1 MNAPNH
7 NLHGKLA
14 EWQEQTTFRAF
25 LLGQGK
31 PDADD
36 VNIALDML
44 RDHWERLGANIPE
57 HAREAWDLAEE
68 AIVSAWKA
76 TDEAIVESEA
86 DPVSDAE
93 DFSKIDNKARME
105 NVK

>member
-1 MNAPNH
+1 MNAPAH
-7 NLHGKLA
+7 NLHAKLA

-36 VNIALDML
+36 VFLALDIL
-44 RDHWERLGANIPE
+44 RDHWERIGADIPE

-68 AIVSAWKA
+68 AIISAYAA
-76 TDEAIVESEA
+76 TDKAICEAEA
-86 DPVSDAE
+86 DPVSDAD
-93 DFSKIDNKARME
+93 DFRALDNKARME
-105 NVK
+105 NVR